1 MGRPAETLRL
11 TPVSL
16 ASLACGALYSVEI
29 DLVGQLIVGEIA
41 VVLLAGVVLLG
52 GGAARHADARTLW
65 LYLAAGVLM
74 LAGFALS
81 DLLSVSEPWQYLRGW
96 ARVAALVAA
105 AVSLIVVA
113 AQSPGNLWWLCVGY
127 AGGSLAGL
135 IGTGVSFERWKLGY
149 GEPLALLVVTL
160 GALLPATVTAV
171 MAIAFGVLSV
181 LLDYRSLGAALIL
194 VGASMLWRRT
204 AGARHTRRAA
214 PKWALPVIALAAAAL
229 LAISL
234 VVTNDQFGERRQ
246 ESNVTRFA
254 MLNVALQAI
263 ADSPIIG
270 FGSWPADPR
279 YERLIRSEEK
289 RVSAL
294 LSHDVRLGESLIPH
308 SQLLQAWL
316 EGGVLAVVFFGLYGA
331 QLAATLAW
339 LLRRHACGV
348 LTPLFFYLT
357 YFGLWNWV
365 GSPFLG
371 ITRLYIALAIAIIA
385 VLAAERRV
393 AQQPQGA
400 QSSAPSTSRNRGGW
414 QPRRS

>member
-1 MGRPAETLRL
+1 
-11 TPVSL
+11 
-16 ASLACGALYSVEI
+16 LYSVEI

-52 GGAARHADARTLW
+52 GGATRHAEARTLW
-65 LYLAAGVLM
+65 LYLFTGVLM
-74 LAGFALS
+74 LAGFALG
-81 DLLSVSEPWQYLRGW
+81 DLLSASEPWQYLRGW
-96 ARVAALVAA
+96 ARVVALVAA

-113 AQSPGNLWWLCVGY
+113 SQSPGNLWWLSVGY
-127 AGGSLAGL
+127 SCGSLAGL
-135 IGTGVSFERWKLGY
+135 IGVGVSLDHWKLGY

-160 GALLPATVTAV
+160 GALAPAVVTAV
-171 MAIAFGVLSV
+171 LAIVLGVLSV
-181 LLDYRSLGAALIL
+181 VFDYRSLGAALIL
-194 VGASMLWRRT
+194 VGASMLWRRM
-204 AGARHTRRAA
+204 GRSDRGTRRAA
-214 PKWALPVIALAAAAL
+214 PFSWTLPFIALGAVLLLTVSLAA
-229 LAISL
+229 
-234 VVTNDQFGERRQ
+234 TDEQYGERRQ
-246 ESNVTRFA
+246 WSNVTRFA
-254 MLNVALQAI
+254 VLSVAVQAV
-263 ADSPIIG
+263 ADSPIVG

-279 YERLIRSEEK
+279 YDSLIRGEEK
-289 RVSAL
+289 RLSAL
-294 LSHDVRLGESLIPH
+294 LKHDVRLGDSLIPH
-308 SQLLQAWL
+308 SQFVQAWL
-316 EGGVLAVVFFGLYGA
+316 EGGVLAAVFFGLYGA
-331 QLAATLAW
+331 QLFASLVW
-339 LLRRHACGV
+339 LLRGHAHGM